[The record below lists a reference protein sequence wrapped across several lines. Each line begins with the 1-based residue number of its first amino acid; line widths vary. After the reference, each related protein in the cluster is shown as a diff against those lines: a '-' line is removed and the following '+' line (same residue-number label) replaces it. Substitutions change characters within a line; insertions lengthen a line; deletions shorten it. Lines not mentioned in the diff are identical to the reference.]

1 MADMNKLA
9 ELLETNAAVIA
20 EQSQK
25 IASLEKENRQ
35 YKSMDE
41 GSKLASMMVQ
51 KGLAPVDGASALSTK
66 LAELYRDN
74 PSQFD
79 IKKEAVEMVSPEY
92 WSKVATGSS
101 DGGPSNPGAPRHE
114 LDRWVAGL
122 ID

>member
-1 MADMNKLA
+1 MNKLA

-20 EQSQK
+20 EQGQK
-25 IASLEKENRQ
+25 IAALEKENRQ
-35 YKSMDE
+35 YRSMDE
-41 GSKLASMMVQ
+41 GNKLASMMVQ
-51 KGLAPVDGASALSTK
+51 KGLAPVEGSAGLGEK
-66 LAELYRDN
+66 LAQLYREN

-79 IKKEAVEMVSPEY
+79 IKKEAVEMVTPDY

-101 DGGPSNPGAPRHE
+101 DGGPSTPGAPRHE